1 MIVPT
6 PQGLREFKRG
16 DYANDRD
23 FYRAIVLARFGVL
36 LSSRPF
42 GDVLS

>member
-6 PQGLREFKRG
+6 PQGLREFKRA
-16 DYANDRD
+16 DFTNDRD
-23 FYRAIVLARFGVL
+23 FYRAIVLARFGIIL
-36 LSSRPF
+36 PTAPF

>member
-23 FYRAIVLARFGVL
+23 FYRAIVLARFGVAL
-36 LSSRPF
+36 PSMPF
-42 GDVLS
+42 GELLK